1 MWHPTWQAADNLYDV
16 VFDEAFTGG
25 LTLNC
30 SPGKGYRLPGA
41 ALINISYKVSWL

>member
-25 LTLNC
+25 LTLKC